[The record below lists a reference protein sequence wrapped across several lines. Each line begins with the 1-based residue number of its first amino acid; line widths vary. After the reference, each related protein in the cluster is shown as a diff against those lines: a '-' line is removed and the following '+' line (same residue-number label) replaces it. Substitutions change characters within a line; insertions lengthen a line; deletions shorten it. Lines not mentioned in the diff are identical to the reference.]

1 LSTDKKSFK
10 DLEKDVLNTG
20 LCVACGT
27 CVAACPV
34 NVLEL
39 AAGEPQLVG
48 NCIEC
53 GLCYRNCP
61 RTDFDEAG
69 MDQALFG
76 RGRNSKELLTGVYKS
91 AFAAKTKNNAVAGR
105 AQDGGVVTSL
115 LIQFI
120 EDGGDGVIVAGLEP
134 GKMWVPKPVVAKSSQ
149 EIINAAGTKYT
160 VSPTLLGVKEAVKD
174 QGLKRVAV
182 VGTPCQ
188 IRGLSRITQDKYRN
202 KKFTDAVAL
211 KVGLFCMET
220 FSYDDLVQY
229 LKDEG
234 VDPGRVTKFE
244 IKSGRFYALA
254 GEETLHRVKLGK
266 VKKLIRP
273 CCHVCEDFT
282 SEYADVSVGNVG
294 SPDGWSTVIVRT
306 ERGEKAFNAAMNS
319 GLLEAQPIEGFDM
332 GETLVHRLAKMKK
345 EKEGSDE

>member
-1 LSTDKKSFK
+1 MSKEKRSFK
-10 DLEKDVLNTG
+10 DLEKRVVEAG

-39 AAGEPQLVG
+39 DEVPKLIGK
-48 NCIEC
+48 CIEC
-53 GLCYRNCP
+53 GLCYNNCP
-61 RTDFDEAG
+61 RTDFDETK

-76 RGRNSKELLTGVYKS
+76 RVRNEKEPYTGVY
-91 AFAAKTKNNAVAGR
+91 AAAYAARTLNSSVQGK

-115 LIQFI
+115 LLQFI
-120 EDGGDGVIVAGLEP
+120 EDGGDGVVVAGLEP
-134 GKMWVPKPVVAKSSQ
+134 DQVWVPKPVVATSKDEVVS
-149 EIINAAGTKYT
+149 AAGTKYT
-160 VSPTLLGVKEAVKD
+160 VSPTMLGVKQAVKNMN
-174 QGLKRVAV
+174 LKSVAV

-188 IRGLSRITQDKYRN
+188 MRGLSLITQGQYKN
-202 KKFTDAVAL
+202 KKYTDAVAL

-220 FSYDDLVQY
+220 FSYDDWVQY

-234 VDPGRVTKFE
+234 VDPGKVTKFE
-244 IKSGRFYALA
+244 IKNGRFYAQA
-254 GEETLHRVKLGK
+254 GEETLHKVKLGK
-266 VKKLIRP
+266 VKKLVRP

-306 ERGEKAFNAAMNS
+306 ERGMKAFEAAVSS
-319 GLLEAQPIEGFDM
+319 GLVEAQPIEGFDL

>member
-1 LSTDKKSFK
+1 MSTDKKSFK
-10 DLEKDVLNTG
+10 DLEKKVLDAG

-34 NVLEL
+34 NVTELE
-39 AAGEPQLVG
+39 AGKPRLVG

-69 MDQALFG
+69 MDQTLFG
-76 RGRNSKELLTGVYKS
+76 RSRDSKELLTGVYKS
-91 AFAAKTKNNAVAGR
+91 VFAAKTKSSAVQGK

-134 GKMWVPKPVVAKSSQ
+134 DKVWVPRPVVARSSQ
-149 EIINAAGTKYT
+149 EVIASAGTKYT

-174 QGLKRVAV
+174 QGLKKVAV

-188 IRGLSRITQDKYRN
+188 IRGLSRLTQGQHRN

-220 FSYDDLVQY
+220 FSYDDWVQY

-234 VDPGRVTKFE
+234 VDPGKVTKFE

-254 GEETLHRVKLGK
+254 GEETLHRAKLGK

-306 ERGEKAFNAAMNS
+306 ERGGKAFNAAVAS
-319 GLLEAQPIEGFDM
+319 GMVEAQPIEGFDL